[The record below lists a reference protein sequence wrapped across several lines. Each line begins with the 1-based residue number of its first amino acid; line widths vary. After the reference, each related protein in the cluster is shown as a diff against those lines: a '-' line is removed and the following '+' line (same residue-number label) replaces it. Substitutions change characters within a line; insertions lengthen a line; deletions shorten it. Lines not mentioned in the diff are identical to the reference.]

1 MSNVFDLFPR
11 AQSSASGG
19 MPKES
24 VDVGVFAWG
33 SMLEL
38 RRKAREIDTPSGR
51 TFIADVCRMVA
62 RELVYSR
69 YTESG
74 EAGFF
79 RAMNSDTALRRA
91 VDLLDLAEEL
101 DGRIQRE
108 PSGDE

>member
-1 MSNVFDLFPR
+1 MSNVFDLFQR
-11 AQSSASGG
+11 SKSSASGALQR
-19 MPKES
+19 ES
-24 VDVGVFAWG
+24 VDVGAFAWG
-33 SMLEL
+33 SMVEL
-38 RRKAREIDTPSGR
+38 RRKAREIDSPSGR

-69 YTESG
+69 YAESG

-101 DGRIQRE
+101 DGRIQQE